1 MSEKYVL
8 REYYQLCDG
17 GVCQDFLTESE
28 KIDIRDNGAM
38 YLTGVAQR
46 SDHLNGNGRIYPHK
60 ILMRE
65 VSNYEKIVNENRA
78 TGELDHPEDTVINL
92 KNVSHR
98 VVKIWWEGKDV
109 MVKLKIGTGPS
120 GQILRSLVNDGVA
133 IGLSSRGLGSV
144 TKDPSGRL
152 LVEDDFQLI
161 CFDVVAEPST
171 KGAFMNRM
179 MEAKNRNIESFTKA
193 DKIYR
198 LINEIL
204 VK

>member
-1 MSEKYVL
+1 MAAKYVL
-8 REYYQLCDG
+8 REYYALCDG

-28 KIDIRDNGAM
+28 KLDIRNNGAM

-46 SDHLNGNGRIYPHK
+46 ADHLNGNGRVYPHK
-60 ILMRE
+60 VLMRE
-65 VSNYEKIVNENRA
+65 VSNYEKIVSENRA

-98 VVKIWWEGKDV
+98 VVKIWWENKDV
-109 MVKLKIGTGPS
+109 MVKLKIGTGPA
-120 GQILRSLVNDGVA
+120 GQTLRAHVNDGVA

-144 TKDPSGRL
+144 KDIGGKL

-171 KGAFMNRM
+171 KGAFIHM
-179 MEAKNRNIESFTKA
+179 MESKNRRIESFTKSDRINRA
-193 DKIYR
+193 
-198 LINEIL
+198 LNEIL
-204 VK
+204 RG